1 MSQAKLG
8 RRQVLTTFATLPL
21 AAVLAD
27 ARLARA
33 AAEDMETI
41 TITTHGGREV
51 SGALAR
57 PASSDPVPAVL
68 LVHEWWGLNDQ
79 IKAMAAEL
87 ADQGYLALAVDLY
100 RGQSATTPEEARL
113 LMQAVESNAATD
125 TLVSWVEWLRAQPES
140 SGKVATLGWC
150 FGGGWSLEASI
161 AIPVEATVVYYG
173 RVNKSAEKLVHLMGP
188 VLGHFGTEDKFI
200 NADMVG
206 GFEAAMDRAGKQ
218 YEVHWYVANHAFANP
233 TGARYDEEDAQ
244 LAWTRTLAF
253 LAQHL
258 KG

>member
-1 MSQAKLG
+1 
-8 RRQVLTTFATLPL
+8 
-21 AAVLAD
+21 
-27 ARLARA
+27 
-33 AAEDMETI
+33 
-41 TITTHGGREV
+41 
-51 SGALAR
+51 
-57 PASSDPVPAVL
+57 
-68 LVHEWWGLNDQ
+68 
-79 IKAMAAEL
+79 
-87 ADQGYLALAVDLY
+87 
-100 RGQSATTPEEARL
+100 
-113 LMQAVESNAATD
+113 
-125 TLVSWVEWLRAQPES
+125 
-140 SGKVATLGWC
+140 
-150 FGGGWSLEASI
+150 
-161 AIPVEATVVYYG
+161 
-173 RVNKSAEKLVHLMGP
+173 VHLKGP